1 MKQKTAT
8 QTADTPTVFILL
20 PEDRFFQSV
29 ADLQRL
35 IARRAYE
42 LFAENGFQ
50 NDHELEDWL
59 QAQSQLLKSVP
70 LDVSETESALTIKA
84 ALPEYGANDVEIHV
98 EPTRLFVTGQHQQT
112 SKEKEAKTSYSAQ
125 RLFCSLE
132 LPAEIAPDQV
142 KATLSND
149 ELRIDLPKVKV
160 GLKDAVSLKAAA

>member
-1 MKQKTAT
+1 MKHKTAT
-8 QTADTPTVFILL
+8 ETADTPAVFTLL
-20 PEDRFFQSV
+20 PEDRFFQSA

-42 LFAENGFQ
+42 LFAEKGFQ
-50 NDHELEDWL
+50 NSHELEDWL
-59 QAQSQLLKSVP
+59 QAESQLLKSVP
-70 LDVSETESALTIKA
+70 LDVSETESALTLKA

-98 EPTRLFVTGQHQQT
+98 EPKRLFVTGQHQQK
-112 SKEKEAKTSYSAQ
+112 SKEKEAKTSYFEQ

-132 LPAEIAPDQV
+132 LPAEIDPDQV
-142 KATLSND
+142 KATLSNG